1 MRGWHH
7 LLLPTLLWMWLWR
20 WRWLWLM
27 WLRRVGLRSLCLLR
41 WWSAILRPL
50 CHLLRT
56 LCFGLLG
63 LQLLVLL
70 VPFAS
75 SAALGSLWLVKYS
88 GPGSLC

>member
-1 MRGWHH
+1 
-7 LLLPTLLWMWLWR
+7 MWLWR
-20 WRWLWLM
+20 WRWVWLM

-70 VPFAS
+70 VHAR
-75 SAALGSLWLVKYS
+75 LQL
-88 GPGSLC
+88 SLCRLHLQLLDHFGS